1 MRCHYIPELTVERST
16 ASCARAG
23 YNASSAASTE
33 AVSGKASASFVY
45 DHFPYGAD
53 SYFEASGAAAAIT
66 YAADYLTPGGKIVF
80 IGMTQGP
87 VPIDLVAAQTKE
99 IVMYTIFRYAN
110 DYQRAINFIASG
122 QIDVKPLISKHY
134 KFEESVEA
142 FRFAASAPPDV
153 IKTIIHLM

>member
-1 MRCHYIPELTVERST
+1 MVRFNEE
-16 ASCARAG
+16 
-23 YNASSAASTE
+23 
-33 AVSGKASASFVY
+33 
-45 DHFPYGAD
+45 
-53 SYFEASGAAAAIT
+53 
-66 YAADYLTPGGKIVF
+66 
-80 IGMTQGP
+80 
-87 VPIDLVAAQTKE
+87 IDLVAAQTKE

-122 QIDVKPLISKHY
+122 QIDVKPLISKLY